1 MDTQIV
7 DLCRKL
13 AEAGQWDELKQQ
25 LAKHFSKLSDPS
37 QVSVDNVIDT
47 LVAQAQLDNAISA
60 PMLERVEYLY
70 AQLAE
75 LDKADIAIDEAVAKH
90 EARKQLSK
98 D

>member
-1 MDTQIV
+1 METQIIDV
-7 DLCRKL
+7 CRKL
-13 AEAGQWDELKQQ
+13 AEAGRWDELKQQ
-25 LAKHFSKLSDPS
+25 LTQHFSQLPEPN
-37 QVSVDNVIDT
+37 QVSVDEIIDT
-47 LVAQAQLDNAISA
+47 MVAQAQLNNAISV

-90 EARKQLSK
+90 EIRQQLNK